1 MIYKL
6 PFLYITHYHDPGEN
20 SFNLFMKTKICTFQ
34 SFRVTLQK
42 AKFVLLRNF
51 ASFFTQKLQKIPA
64 PVCAWWVIFAV
75 SKICVH
81 NWFKRERKKLENPQ
95 LLECFLVV
103 YKTIPSTSKQT
114 LVELARKRWRVWWR
128 FSLYLRYFSTQVFV
142 T

>member
-1 MIYKL
+1 VIYKL

-34 SFRVTLQK
+34 SFHVTLQK

-51 ASFFTQKLQKIPA
+51 ASFFTQKLQKFQPL
-64 PVCAWWVIFAV
+64 
-75 SKICVH
+75 CVH
-81 NWFKRERKKLENPQ
+81 DGWYLPWVKYAYTTDSRKREKLENPQ